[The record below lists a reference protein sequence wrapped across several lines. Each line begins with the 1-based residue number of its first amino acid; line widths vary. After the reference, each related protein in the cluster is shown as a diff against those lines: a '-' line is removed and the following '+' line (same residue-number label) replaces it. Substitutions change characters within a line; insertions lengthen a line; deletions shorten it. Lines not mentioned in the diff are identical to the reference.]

1 MSEGLSA
8 GGGLMGLVL
17 GLGLWLVVLRL
28 PACRRPTLDD
38 RIAPYLRDTA
48 RPSSLL
54 AQPNSPRTPFPVL
67 ERLLAPVMGD
77 AARIIERLSGGS
89 ASVRRRLERAGRDP
103 NVDAFRAEQVV
114 WSALGAS
121 VGLVVGGLLWVA
133 DSIGPVSAALCI
145 GLGAAGGAVSCD
157 QTLSRR
163 ARARED
169 RIVAEFP
176 TTAELLALAVAAGE
190 GAVGALERVCR
201 FSGGELAAEL
211 RRCLADARAGASLP
225 EALQRLSDRTGVV
238 SLARF
243 VDGVVVAVERGTPLA
258 EVLRAQAG
266 DVREVGRRALME
278 AGGKKEIAMMIPV
291 VFLVLPITV
300 LFAVY
305 PGIAYLSF
313 TT

>member
-1 MSEGLSA
+1 
-8 GGGLMGLVL
+8 
-17 GLGLWLVVLRL
+17 
-28 PACRRPTLDD
+28 LDD
-38 RIAPYLRDTA
+38 RLAPYLRDTA

-54 AQPNSPRTPFPVL
+54 ARPSPLRTPFPVL
-67 ERLLAPVMGD
+67 ERLLAPVMAD
-77 AARIIERLSGGS
+77 AARAVERLMGGS
-89 ASVRRRLERAGRDP
+89 GSVRQRLERAGREPDL
-103 NVDAFRAEQVV
+103 DAFRAEQVV
-114 WSALGAS
+114 WASLGAAT
-121 VGLVVGGLLWVA
+121 GLVAGGLLWVA
-133 DSIGPVSAALCI
+133 GSVGPVLAVLMV
-145 GLGAAGGAVSCD
+145 GLGAGGGVLACD
-157 QTLSRR
+157 QALSRR
-163 ARARED
+163 ARGREA

-225 EALQRLSDRTGVV
+225 ESLQRLADRTGVV

-291 VFLVLPITV
+291 VFLVLPVTV

-313 TT
+313 TV

>member
-1 MSEGLSA
+1 
-8 GGGLMGLVL
+8 
-17 GLGLWLVVLRL
+17 
-28 PACRRPTLDD
+28 LDD
-38 RIAPYLRDTA
+38 RLAPYLRDTA

-54 AQPNSPRTPFPVL
+54 ARPSPLRTPFPVL
-67 ERLLAPVMGD
+67 ERLLAPVMAD
-77 AARIIERLSGGS
+77 AARAVERLMGGS
-89 ASVRRRLERAGRDP
+89 GSVRQRLERAGREP
-103 NVDAFRAEQVV
+103 ELDAFRAEQVV
-114 WSALGAS
+114 WASLGAAT
-121 VGLVVGGLLWVA
+121 GLVAGGLLWVA
-133 DSIGPVSAALCI
+133 GSVGPVLAVLMV
-145 GLGAAGGAVSCD
+145 GLGAGGGVLACD
-157 QTLSRR
+157 QALSRR
-163 ARARED
+163 ARAREA

-225 EALQRLSDRTGVV
+225 EALQRLADRTGVV

-291 VFLVLPITV
+291 VFLVLPVTV

-313 TT
+313 TV